1 MTPALLTDYY
11 KLSHPRQYPV
21 GTEFVYSN
29 TTPRSS
35 RKEEIKEV
43 VVFGIQYL
51 LKEYLLDQFNENF
64 FKLPKD
70 KAIGEIQRITD
81 ATLGPNSVDVN
92 LFGDLH
98 DLGYLPLH
106 IKALPE
112 GTKCPLQVPFMT
124 IVNTDKRFY
133 WLTNFVETMTQT
145 VTWAGITS
153 ATIADQFKKLLTKY
167 AAETSDAVDFVN
179 WQGHDFSMRG
189 MSSIESGKISGA
201 AHLLSFTGTD
211 TIPAIMFLEKYYGA
225 NVEQELVGGSV
236 PATEHAVM
244 CAGGEEDEYGTYE
257 RLITEVY
264 PAGIVSIVSDTWDY
278 WHVLTQTLPK
288 LKDNIL
294 SRNGKVVIRP
304 DSGDPVKI
312 VCGYFP
318 AKVPYTSVEA
328 KSKIGSGCTTFS
340 RMIHE
345 TLTEKGYDAILC
357 MDNVYLDFY
366 GEELTEAEVKGSI
379 HILHDI
385 FGGTKNSKGYTDLNP
400 HIGLIYGDGIT
411 LSRCEK
417 ICEQLKRKGFASTN
431 VVFGIGSYTYQYNT
445 RDEFGIAC
453 KATWVQING
462 VAKEI
467 FKAPKTGSSKKSAKG
482 LLQIYKNSN
491 GKLALKECCTPEEEK
506 GGELVTV
513 FLDGKLHNENILSD
527 IRKRLLT

>member
-1 MTPALLTDYY
+1 MTPTLLTDYY
-11 KLSHPRQYPV
+11 KLSHPRQYPS

-51 LKEYLLDQFNENF
+51 LKEYLLNQFNDNF
-64 FKLPKD
+64 FSLPKD

-81 ATLGPNSVDVN
+81 ATLGPNSVDVK

-167 AAETSDAVDFVN
+167 AAETSDAPDFVN

-225 NVEQELVGGSV
+225 NVERELVGGSV

-264 PAGIVSIVSDTWDY
+264 PSGIVSIVSDTWDY
-278 WHVLTQTLPK
+278 WHVLTETLPK
-288 LKDNIL
+288 LKDKIL
-294 SRNGKVVIRP
+294 ARNGKVVIRP
-304 DSGDPVKI
+304 DSGDPIKI

-318 AKVPYTSVEA
+318 YNCNIPSADVIR
-328 KSKIGSGCTTFS
+328 KIGDGSTVFS
-340 RMIHE
+340 RSVHE
-345 TLTEKGYDAILC
+345 KSEEGYDALKC
-357 MDNVYLDFY
+357 SDGVYLDFY
-366 GEELTEAEVKGSI
+366 GDVLTEAEVKGSI
-379 HILHDI
+379 QILFDI
-385 FGGTKNSKGYTDLNP
+385 FGGSENSKGYLDLDS

-411 LSRCEK
+411 LTRCEK
-417 ICEQLKRKGFASTN
+417 ICEQLKRKGFSSTN

-462 VAKEI
+462 VTKEI

-482 LLQIYKNSN
+482 LLQVHRNTN
-491 GKLALKECCTPEEEK
+491 GKLVLKECCTPEEEK
-506 GGELVTV
+506 CGELVTV